1 MPKSVAVDLH
11 AFLDVVEAER
21 EARSCSLVPVYRPG
35 LEPVDWHLLSQH
47 WPVGTGRGSAYAM
60 PLQRKSADR
69 VLTSRSRSPVP
80 IRSRYVFGGLDTE
93 LMDSGCL
100 EEWNWHFDGL
110 VRPFRHG
117 FVFAVH
123 DALVDEDAER
133 CRSVFVDA
141 FGSNRVFRG
150 DGILDQCLRRHR
162 AGHRWEQLV
171 HLLDSLPEVARAE
184 LSQGPVG
191 ALCLLSV

>member
-11 AFLDVVEAER
+11 AFLDAVEAER

-35 LEPVDWHLLSQH
+35 LEPLDWHLLSQH
-47 WPVGTGRGSAYAM
+47 WPVGTGRGSAWA
-60 PLQRKSADR
+60 LSLKRKSADR
-69 VLTSRSRSPVP
+69 VSTSRSRSPVP
-80 IRSRYVFGGLDTE
+80 ICSSYVFGGLDDE
-93 LMDSGCL
+93 RMDSGPP

-123 DALVDEDAER
+123 DALVDDDAGR

-141 FGSNRVFRG
+141 FGSNRVLRG
-150 DGILDQCLRRHR
+150 DDILDQCLRRHR

-171 HLLDSLPEVARAE
+171 HLLDSLLQVARAE

-191 ALCLLSV
+191 ALRLLSA